1 MNLSVRSIF
10 TITVTF
16 LMCSAATVLT
26 GENYDESLYKAL
38 KYRNIGPFRGGRSAA
53 VAGIPGNDRVA
64 YFGGTGGGVWET
76 KSGGSNWKNISDG
89 FFGGSIGAVAVSE
102 WDPNVIYVGGGEVTV
117 RGNVSHGDGVWK
129 STDAG
134 KTWKHMGLKDSQ
146 RIPRIRIHPRNPDLV
161 YVSAL
166 GHLFGPNKERGVF
179 RSKNGGKTWEK
190 VLYVSDEVGACDL
203 VLDPNN
209 PRIIY
214 ASMWRIKRTPYSLSS
229 GGEGSGLWKSTDGG
243 DTWTEITRNEGLPE
257 GNVGIIGVAISP
269 LNSERIWALIENRE
283 GGLFRSDDG
292 GETWTKTT
300 SDNNL
305 RQRAWYYTRIY
316 ADTQSEDVLYVLNV
330 QFWRSKDGGKTFNSI
345 RTPHGDH
352 HDLWVDPLDAQHLI
366 IADDGGG
373 QISFDAGATWST
385 YHNQPTAQFYRAD
398 VDNQFPYRVYAGQQD
413 NSTVAIASRTMG
425 GGITERDY
433 YSVGGGESAHV
444 APHPENSNI
453 VYAGSYSGYLTR
465 YNHTTG
471 ERRNITVFPDNP
483 MGHGVKDMKYRF
495 QWNFPIEFDPHDPNT
510 LYVGSQHLHKTTN
523 EGQSWKVISPD
534 LTTNTVSMQDQSGG
548 PITKD
553 DTGVEYY
560 CTIFVITPSPHE
572 KGVIWIGTD
581 DGKVHITR
589 DGGETWKDVTPSNM
603 PEWSMVNSIDQSPH
617 DPSTAYMAATRYK
630 LDDFKPYLYR
640 TTNYGKSWKLITTGI
655 AKDAYTRVVREDP
668 TRKGLLYA
676 GTETGLYISFD
687 DGKNWKPF
695 QLNLP
700 IVPVTDL
707 LVKEKDL
714 VVATQGRAFWV
725 LDDLTPLY
733 QLSGKVSGAKAHL
746 FDPRDT
752 HRLPGGG
759 GWGGPSPNS
768 GANPPNGVMTFFTL
782 SEELGEDGEFTLEYL
797 ESDGDVIKTFTN
809 KKDEKSSEPTAET
822 KKGMNRFVWNMRYP
836 DAKKVPGAV
845 MWGGTHIGPKA
856 VPGEYQVRMTVNGKS
871 QTQSFKILKDPRIS
885 TTQADFQAQFDLLME
900 IRDRTSEINQ
910 KVITIRSIK
919 SQVKTLAD
927 LMEKSGFENENI
939 VTVGKELSK
948 KLSTIEEELIQVKSK
963 SRQDPLNYPIKLDN
977 KIAALV
983 RVVSSVDAKPTA
995 QSHQVLGDLV
1005 AQAESHYTQLDQVL
1019 NNDLLQF
1026 NEMVS
1031 KAEIPAVMIG
1041 SEDPKLI
1048 WPKER

>member
-1 MNLSVRSIF
+1 
-10 TITVTF
+10 
-16 LMCSAATVLT
+16 
-26 GENYDESLYKAL
+26 
-38 KYRNIGPFRGGRSAA
+38 
-53 VAGIPGNDRVA
+53 
-64 YFGGTGGGVWET
+64 
-76 KSGGSNWKNISDG
+76 
-89 FFGGSIGAVAVSE
+89 
-102 WDPNVIYVGGGEVTV
+102 
-117 RGNVSHGDGVWK
+117 
-129 STDAG
+129 
-134 KTWKHMGLKDSQ
+134 
-146 RIPRIRIHPRNPDLV
+146 
-161 YVSAL
+161 
-166 GHLFGPNKERGVF
+166 
-179 RSKNGGKTWEK
+179 
-190 VLYVSDEVGACDL
+190 
-203 VLDPNN
+203 
-209 PRIIY
+209 
-214 ASMWRIKRTPYSLSS
+214 MWRVKRTPYSLSS

-243 DTWTEITRNEGLPE
+243 DTWTDITSSEGLPE

-269 LNSERIWALIENRE
+269 LNSDRVWALIENRE

-305 RQRAWYYTRIY
+305 RQRAWYYTRLY

-385 YHNQPTAQFYRAD
+385 YHNQPTAQFYRVD

-413 NSTVAIASRTMG
+413 NSTVSIASRTMG

-433 YSVGGGESAHV
+433 YAVGGGESAHV
-444 APHPENSNI
+444 APHPENANI

-483 MGHGVKDMKYRF
+483 MGHGVKDLKYRF

-523 EGQSWKVISPD
+523 EGQSWNIISPD
-534 LTTNTVSMQDQSGG
+534 LTTNTLSMQDQSGG

-560 CTIFVITPSPHE
+560 CTIFVITPSTHE

-581 DGKVHITR
+581 DGKVQITR
-589 DGGETWKDVTPSNM
+589 NGGETWKDITPKNM

-617 DPSTAYMAATRYK
+617 DPATAYMAATRYK
-630 LDDFKPYLYR
+630 LDDFKPYLYK
-640 TTNYGKSWKLITTGI
+640 TTNYGKSWKLITSGI
-655 AKDAYTRVVREDP
+655 GKDAFTRVVREDP
-668 TRKGLLYA
+668 TKKGLLYA

-687 DGKNWKPF
+687 DGKNWQPF

-700 IVPVTDL
+700 VVPVTDL
-707 LVKEKDL
+707 LVKKNDL
-714 VVATQGRAFWV
+714 VVATQGRSFWI

-733 QLSGKVSGAKAHL
+733 QLSGKVSSAKTHL

-759 GWGGPSPNS
+759 RWGGPSPTS
-768 GANPPNGVMTFFTL
+768 GANPPNGVMTFYTL
-782 SEELGEDGEFTLEYL
+782 SEELGEDGKFTLEYL

-809 KKDEKSSEPTAET
+809 KKDEKSSDPTAET

-871 QTQSFKILKDPRIS
+871 QTQSFLILKDPRIA

-927 LMEKSGFENENI
+927 LMEKSGYENENI
-939 VTVGKELSK
+939 VTAGKDLSK
-948 KLSTIEEELIQVKSK
+948 KLSAIEEELIQVKSK

-983 RVVSSVDAKPTA
+983 GVVSSVDAKPTA

-1005 AQAESHYTQLDQVL
+1005 AQAESHYTQLDQVFS
-1019 NNDLLQF
+1019 NDLLQF

>member
-1 MNLSVRSIF
+1 M
-10 TITVTF
+10 
-16 LMCSAATVLT
+16 
-26 GENYDESLYKAL
+26 
-38 KYRNIGPFRGGRSAA
+38 
-53 VAGIPGNDRVA
+53 
-64 YFGGTGGGVWET
+64 
-76 KSGGSNWKNISDG
+76 
-89 FFGGSIGAVAVSE
+89 
-102 WDPNVIYVGGGEVTV
+102 YV
-117 RGNVSHGDGVWK
+117 N
-129 STDAG
+129 
-134 KTWKHMGLKDSQ
+134 
-146 RIPRIRIHPRNPDLV
+146 
-161 YVSAL
+161 
-166 GHLFGPNKERGVF
+166 
-179 RSKNGGKTWEK
+179 
-190 VLYVSDEVGACDL
+190 DEVGACDL
-203 VLDPNN
+203 ILDPNN

-214 ASMWRIKRTPYSLSS
+214 ASMWRVKRTPYSLSS

-243 DTWTEITRNEGLPE
+243 DTWTDITNSEGLPE

-385 YHNQPTAQFYRAD
+385 YHNQPTAQFYRVD

-413 NSTVAIASRTMG
+413 NSTVSIASRTMG

-433 YSVGGGESAHV
+433 YAVGGGESAHV
-444 APHPENSNI
+444 APHPENANI

-483 MGHGVKDMKYRF
+483 MGHGVKDLKYRF

-523 EGQSWKVISPD
+523 EGQSWNIISPD
-534 LTTNTVSMQDQSGG
+534 LTTNTLSMQDQSGG

-560 CTIFVITPSPHE
+560 CTIFVITPSTHE

-581 DGKVHITR
+581 DGKVQITR
-589 DGGETWKDVTPSNM
+589 NGGETWKDVTPKNM

-617 DPSTAYMAATRYK
+617 DPATAYMAATRYK
-630 LDDFKPYLYR
+630 LDDFKPYLYK
-640 TTNYGKSWKLITTGI
+640 TTNYGKSWKLITSGI
-655 AKDAYTRVVREDP
+655 GKDAFTRVVREDP
-668 TRKGLLYA
+668 TKKGLLYA

-687 DGKNWKPF
+687 DGKNWQPF

-700 IVPVTDL
+700 VVPVTDL
-707 LVKEKDL
+707 LVKKNDL
-714 VVATQGRAFWV
+714 VVATQGRSFWI

-733 QLSGKVSGAKAHL
+733 QLSGKVASAKTHL

-759 GWGGPSPNS
+759 RWGRSSPTS
-768 GANPPNGVMTFFTL
+768 GANPPNGVMTFYTL
-782 SEELGEDGEFTLEYL
+782 SEELGEDGKFTLEYL

-809 KKDEKSSEPTAET
+809 KKDEKSSDPTAET
-822 KKGMNRFVWNMRYP
+822 KKGMNRFVWNMRYQ

-871 QTQSFKILKDPRIS
+871 QTQSFMILKDPRIA

-927 LMEKSGFENENI
+927 LMEKSGHENENI
-939 VTVGKELSK
+939 VTAGKELSI
-948 KLSTIEEELIQVKSK
+948 KLSAIEEELIQVKSK

-983 RVVSSVDAKPTA
+983 GVVSSVDAKPTA
-995 QSHQVLGDLV
+995 QSHQVRGDRV
-1005 AQAESHYTQLDQVL
+1005 AQAESHYTQLDQVVS
-1019 NNDLLQF
+1019 NDLLQF

>member
-1 MNLSVRSIF
+1 
-10 TITVTF
+10 
-16 LMCSAATVLT
+16 
-26 GENYDESLYKAL
+26 
-38 KYRNIGPFRGGRSAA
+38 
-53 VAGIPGNDRVA
+53 
-64 YFGGTGGGVWET
+64 
-76 KSGGSNWKNISDG
+76 
-89 FFGGSIGAVAVSE
+89 
-102 WDPNVIYVGGGEVTV
+102 
-117 RGNVSHGDGVWK
+117 
-129 STDAG
+129 
-134 KTWKHMGLKDSQ
+134 
-146 RIPRIRIHPRNPDLV
+146 
-161 YVSAL
+161 
-166 GHLFGPNKERGVF
+166 
-179 RSKNGGKTWEK
+179 
-190 VLYVSDEVGACDL
+190 
-203 VLDPNN
+203 
-209 PRIIY
+209 
-214 ASMWRIKRTPYSLSS
+214 S

-243 DTWTEITRNEGLPE
+243 DTWTDITSSEGLPE

-269 LNSERIWALIENRE
+269 LNSDRVWALIENRE

-385 YHNQPTAQFYRAD
+385 YHNQPTAQFYRVD

-413 NSTVAIASRTMG
+413 NSTVSIASRTMG

-433 YSVGGGESAHV
+433 YAVGGGESAHV
-444 APHPENSNI
+444 APHPENANI

-483 MGHGVKDMKYRF
+483 MGHGVKDLKYRF

-523 EGQSWKVISPD
+523 EGQSWNIISPD
-534 LTTNTVSMQDQSGG
+534 LTTNTLSMQDQSGG

-560 CTIFVITPSPHE
+560 CTIFVITPSTHE

-581 DGKVHITR
+581 DGKVQITR
-589 DGGETWKDVTPSNM
+589 NGGETWKDVTPKNM

-617 DPSTAYMAATRYK
+617 DPATAYMAATRYK
-630 LDDFKPYLYR
+630 LDDFKPYLYK
-640 TTNYGKSWKLITTGI
+640 TTNYGKSWKLITSGI
-655 AKDAYTRVVREDP
+655 GKDAFTRVVREDP
-668 TRKGLLYA
+668 TKKGLLYA

-687 DGKNWKPF
+687 DGKNWQPF

-700 IVPVTDL
+700 VVPVTDL
-707 LVKEKDL
+707 LVKKNDL
-714 VVATQGRAFWV
+714 VVATQGRSFWI

-733 QLSGKVSGAKAHL
+733 QLSGKVASAKTHL

-759 GWGGPSPNS
+759 RWGRSSPTS
-768 GANPPNGVMTFFTL
+768 GANPPNGVMTFYTL
-782 SEELGEDGEFTLEYL
+782 SEELGEDGKFTLEYL

-809 KKDEKSSEPTAET
+809 KKDEKSSDPTAET
-822 KKGMNRFVWNMRYP
+822 KKGMNRFVWNMRYQ

-871 QTQSFKILKDPRIS
+871 QTQSFLILKDPRIA

-919 SQVKTLAD
+919 SQVKTLTD
-927 LMEKSGFENENI
+927 LMEKSGYENENI
-939 VTVGKELSK
+939 VTAGKDLSK
-948 KLSTIEEELIQVKSK
+948 KLSAIEEELIQVKSK

-983 RVVSSVDAKPTA
+983 GVVSSVDAKPTA

-1005 AQAESHYTQLDQVL
+1005 AQAESHYTQLDQVVS
-1019 NNDLLQF
+1019 NDLLQF

>member
-76 KSGGSNWKNISDG
+76 KSGGSNWQNISDD
-89 FFGGSIGAVAVSE
+89 FFGGSIGAVTVSE

-134 KTWKHMGLKDSQ
+134 KTWKHMGLKDSR
-146 RIPRIRIHPRNPDLV
+146 RIPRIRVHPRNPDLV

-179 RSKNGGKTWEK
+179 RSKNGGETWEK
-190 VLYVSDEVGACDL
+190 VLYVNDEVGACDL
-203 VLDPNN
+203 ILDPNN

-214 ASMWRIKRTPYSLSS
+214 ASMWRVKRTPYSLSS

-243 DTWTEITRNEGLPE
+243 DTWTDITNSEGLPE

-385 YHNQPTAQFYRAD
+385 YHNQPTAQFYRVD

-413 NSTVAIASRTMG
+413 NSTVSIASRTMG

-433 YSVGGGESAHV
+433 YAVGGGESAHV
-444 APHPENSNI
+444 APHPENANI

-483 MGHGVKDMKYRF
+483 MGHGVKDLKYRF

-523 EGQSWKVISPD
+523 EGQSWNIISPD
-534 LTTNTVSMQDQSGG
+534 LTTNTLSMQDQSGG

-560 CTIFVITPSPHE
+560 CTIFVITPSTHE

-581 DGKVHITR
+581 DGKVQITR
-589 DGGETWKDVTPSNM
+589 NGGETWKDVTPKNM

-617 DPSTAYMAATRYK
+617 DPATAYMAATRYK
-630 LDDFKPYLYR
+630 LDDFKPYLYK
-640 TTNYGKSWKLITTGI
+640 TTNYGKSWKLITSGI
-655 AKDAYTRVVREDP
+655 GKDAFTRVVREDP
-668 TRKGLLYA
+668 TKKGLLYA

-687 DGKNWKPF
+687 DGKNWQPF

-700 IVPVTDL
+700 VVPVTDL
-707 LVKEKDL
+707 LVKKNDL
-714 VVATQGRAFWV
+714 VVATQGRSFWI

-733 QLSGKVSGAKAHL
+733 QLSGKVASAKTHL

-759 GWGGPSPNS
+759 RWGRSSPTS
-768 GANPPNGVMTFFTL
+768 GANPPNGVMTFYTL
-782 SEELGEDGEFTLEYL
+782 SEELGEDGKFTLEYL

-809 KKDEKSSEPTAET
+809 KKDEKSSDPTAET
-822 KKGMNRFVWNMRYP
+822 KKGMNRFVWNMRYQ

-871 QTQSFKILKDPRIS
+871 QTQSFMILKDPRIA

-927 LMEKSGFENENI
+927 LMEKSGHENENI
-939 VTVGKELSK
+939 VTAGKELSI
-948 KLSTIEEELIQVKSK
+948 KLSAIEEELIQVKSK

-983 RVVSSVDAKPTA
+983 GVVSSVDAKPTA

-1005 AQAESHYTQLDQVL
+1005 AQAESHYTQLDQVVS
-1019 NNDLLQF
+1019 NDLLQF